1 MATSS
6 VVLTT
11 SSCDGDDSGW
21 LSITIIT
28 IKIITIQM
36 EGYHDDDDN
45 YQNKD
50 ENIFNISSA
59 F

>member
-1 MATSS
+1 
-6 VVLTT
+6 
-11 SSCDGDDSGW
+11 
-21 LSITIIT
+21 
-28 IKIITIQM
+28 M

-59 F
+59 FWKLGLL